1 MFYHLNIVKKNH
13 HYGFWGLLFWSW
25 IGLGCGGTGLT
36 GPQYIGDPHRAE
48 GLPTDPM
55 ALVALADLLVEQK
68 PATLK
73 NIDRSLAALEQALD
87 QGHSEPLQVLW
98 RLSRSCLCMTE
109 LLDKKNQVMAF
120 GQRGVKYAEAA
131 LDISVDHVE
140 PHYYKALN
148 MAKMVEITRELSD
161 IKLMLKSAEVAAK
174 INPSY
179 DNAGALSFMGKVYIS
194 APKWPISVGA
204 PDKGVELLERAV
216 SIAPTPMN
224 RLFLGQAC
232 FHDDEYSL
240 AKEHLLRALKEGEG
254 KVLGKRWKI
263 EVKEAQKLLE
273 RIKDEES

>member
-1 MFYHLNIVKKNH
+1 
-13 HYGFWGLLFWSW
+13 
-25 IGLGCGGTGLT
+25 
-36 GPQYIGDPHRAE
+36 
-48 GLPTDPM
+48 M

-68 PATLK
+68 PVTLK
-73 NIDRSLAALEQALD
+73 NIDRSLAALERALD

-98 RLSRSCLCMTE
+98 RLSRSCLYMTE

-120 GQRGVKYAEAA
+120 GQRGLKYAEAA
-131 LDISVDHVE
+131 LDINADTVE

-161 IKLMLKSAEVAAK
+161 IKLMLKSAEVAAT
-174 INPSY
+174 INPNY

-232 FHDDEYSL
+232 FHDDEYAL
-240 AKEHLLRALKEGEG
+240 AKKHLARALKEGEG
-254 KVLGKRWKI
+254 KMLGKRWKI